1 VKTALAS
8 HRDERE
14 LTARRRNARHCCLA
28 QSREARNIRH
38 YRDEVRRVR
47 ADGTI
52 IACASMAVS
61 LQLLN
66 PHLAAMLHADLVIDL
81 AQVNDG

>member
-1 VKTALAS
+1 
-8 HRDERE
+8 
-14 LTARRRNARHCCLA
+14 
-28 QSREARNIRH
+28 
-38 YRDEVRRVR
+38 VR